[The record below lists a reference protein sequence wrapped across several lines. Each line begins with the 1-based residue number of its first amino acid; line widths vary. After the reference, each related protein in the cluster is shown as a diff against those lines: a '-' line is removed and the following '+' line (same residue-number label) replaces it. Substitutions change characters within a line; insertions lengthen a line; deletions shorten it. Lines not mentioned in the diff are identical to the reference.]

1 MISQN
6 LHKRISTNHLTV
18 LTIHVIVAIE
28 QKKTVLLR

>member
-6 LHKRISTNHLTV
+6 LRKRISTHLLTV

-28 QKKTVLLR
+28 QRKTVLLR